1 GARFQLAVDKESAAM
16 QVDIDLATVNAAPR
30 EECPCKEGS
39 GGGLRRYVVNPKGYV
54 VFHVSRGPG
63 GYAVRVARVAGE
75 HQGKPFDS
83 RELQEGDLFAVTLI
97 RPGAYSVSNLSNKAR
112 GEIVVA
118 YPKAGKAPFSPPE
131 AISIECTEKTLRPEK
146 IRIEAAQGQVFRFKT
161 PSRIR
166 IELVKGDDGPGGPRP
181 PKIAGWRK
189 PGVGKPTPNDPKPKP
204 GQRSSR
210 REGS

>member
-1 GARFQLAVDKESAAM
+1 MKAFINRDLITQTGVDSGALTMLGSVVRNFPEPGEYLGTVFQGDREGARFQLAVDKESAAM
-16 QVDIDLATVNAAPR
+16 QVDIDLANLSAAPR

-39 GGGLRRYVVNPKGYV
+39 GGGLRRFVVNPKGYV

-63 GYAVRVARVAGE
+63 GYAVRVAGVAGE

-118 YPKAGKAPFSPPE
+118 YPKAGKAPF
-131 AISIECTEKTLRPEK
+131 
-146 IRIEAAQGQVFRFKT
+146 
-161 PSRIR
+161 
-166 IELVKGDDGPGGPRP
+166 
-181 PKIAGWRK
+181 
-189 PGVGKPTPNDPKPKP
+189 
-204 GQRSSR
+204 
-210 REGS
+210 